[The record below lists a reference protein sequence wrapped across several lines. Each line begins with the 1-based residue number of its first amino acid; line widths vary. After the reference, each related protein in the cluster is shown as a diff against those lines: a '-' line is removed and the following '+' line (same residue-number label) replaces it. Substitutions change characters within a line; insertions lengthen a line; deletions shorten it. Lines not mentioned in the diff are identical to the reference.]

1 MSGKRKKTR
10 VNVSLDPE
18 LYRRAKALGLNVSG
32 VSERALREYVDR
44 LENGGGQGGTI
55 LASNGDAESTGGD
68 DRGLSYPIGDTT

>member
-1 MSGKRKKTR
+1 MSGKCKKTR

-44 LENGGGQGGTI
+44 LENGAGQ
-55 LASNGDAESTGGD
+55 S
-68 DRGLSYPIGDTT
+68 RGLVGSSATDESEDT